1 MIHIPIHSIHM
12 NFFQPST
19 LKFLTKLKE
28 KRKKDQMMLQLLVV
42 LKFWIYLLLMDRLI
56 ELINKQ
62 QSLFLN
68 KKEQDKKQK
77 QKHVLLPF
85 LMIFL
90 QVLEWVKDLVI
101 LIMIMLVN
109 YTFYIQMFNY
119 ILSLFV
125 NVSKFY
131 VIQLHIQ
138 VQTIIYKN
146 ANRIIMLLNLI
157 QKEDKIKKIKQEVVK
172 EMIDKILLNWKQN
185 LISMRLKLKQKL
197 QLYISNIFKEK
208 KIILLEQL
216 KLVQNVY

>member
-1 MIHIPIHSIHM
+1 
-12 NFFQPST
+12 
-19 LKFLTKLKE
+19 
-28 KRKKDQMMLQLLVV
+28 MLQLLVV

-146 ANRIIMLLNLI
+146 ANRLIMLLNLI
-157 QKEDKIKKIKQEVVK
+157 QKEDKIKKIKQEEVK